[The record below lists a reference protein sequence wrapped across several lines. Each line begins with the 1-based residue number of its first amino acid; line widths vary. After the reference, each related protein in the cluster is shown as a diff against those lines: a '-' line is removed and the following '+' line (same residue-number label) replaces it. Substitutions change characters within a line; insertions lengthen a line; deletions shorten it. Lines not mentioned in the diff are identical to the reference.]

1 MNLKIIGL
9 KSALNFLNRIF
20 IENRIEPYAK
30 AFSWDKWFSAL
41 EYKTSICRGATE
53 NKYHNIQDNDSS
65 VRNTE
70 SGNKC
75 PLLVL
80 PYQGVQVSSLAE
92 SWK

>member
-1 MNLKIIGL
+1 MQKL
-9 KSALNFLNRIF
+9 FLEINDFPLWNIKQVF
-20 IENRIEPYAK
+20 AGEQQK
-30 AFSWDKWFSAL
+30 
-41 EYKTSICRGATE
+41 
-53 NKYHNIQDNDSS
+53 NKYHNIEDSDSS

-92 SWK
+92 S

>member
-1 MNLKIIGL
+1 MFAGEQQK
-9 KSALNFLNRIF
+9 
-20 IENRIEPYAK
+20 
-30 AFSWDKWFSAL
+30 
-41 EYKTSICRGATE
+41 

-80 PYQGVQVSSLAE
+80 PYQGVHVSSLAE